1 MPNRPP
7 IKFIDSDHAYYLPSK
22 DFIKMPMLEQFQSSF
37 AYYACLFHELAHS
50 TGHKS
55 RLNREGIVNSET
67 FGSVVYSTEELIAEL
82 GSSYLCSI
90 AQIDNDTLMQRSA
103 SYLNDWLRVLKEDNR
118 FIFKVASQAHK
129 AVDYILGNENQ
140 KLLAK

>member
-1 MPNRPP
+1 M
-7 IKFIDSDHAYYLPSK
+7 
-22 DFIKMPMLEQFQSSF
+22 
-37 AYYACLFHELAHS
+37 
-50 TGHKS
+50 
-55 RLNREGIVNSET
+55 
-67 FGSVVYSTEELIAEL
+67 AEL

-118 FIFKVASQAHK
+118 FIFKVAPLAHK